1 MTRNRIKL
9 AFITDNA
16 ERAATLRRRRPSIF
30 KKIDELSTLC
40 DVKAGTV
47 IYNQGEAE
55 PTVWPSYEYMKQMF
69 EKFLSMSII
78 DRSQKMVTHER
89 YIIQMITK
97 ETEKNNR
104 EKKNNDKKEIQEIM
118 NQMFEGNDLNE
129 LNMMKLHLL
138 SLLADD
144 KLKQLKSRQ
153 SRPHGQ
159 QMALFPPPPPPPL
172 SPVPA
177 PKIIEV
183 EEPVPA
189 PEMIEAEGPI
199 PAPETIEVERLVPA
213 PARIEVERVVENGGS
228 SIPMIIQELM
238 NDQCFMETTA
248 ERMEKLLSEDV
259 DGTSYSENEEDLWE
273 DLDEV
278 FHHIYFP

>member
-16 ERAATLRRRRPSIF
+16 ERAATLKRRRASIF

-47 IYNQGEAE
+47 IYNLGEAE
-55 PTVWPSYEYMKQMF
+55 PAVWPSYEYMKQMF

-78 DRSQKMVTHER
+78 DKSQKMVTYER
-89 YIIQMITK
+89 YLIQMITK

-104 EKKNNDKKEIQEIM
+104 ERKNNDKKEIQEIM
-118 NQMFEGNDLNE
+118 NQMFEGNNLNE

-144 KLKQLKSRQ
+144 KLKQLKNRQ
-153 SRPHGQ
+153 SRPRGQ
-159 QMALFPPPPPPPL
+159 QMALFPLPPPL
-172 SPVPA
+172 PLS
-177 PKIIEV
+177 
-183 EEPVPA
+183 PVPA
-189 PEMIEAEGPI
+189 PEMIEVEGPI
-199 PAPETIEVERLVPA
+199 PAPEMTEVERPVPA
-213 PARIEVERVVENGGS
+213 PERIEVERVVEDGES

-248 ERMEKLLSEDV
+248 ERMEQLVSEDV

-278 FHHIYFP
+278 FHHVYFP

>member
-16 ERAATLRRRRPSIF
+16 ERAATLRRRRASMF

-47 IYNQGEAE
+47 IYNLGEAE
-55 PTVWPSYEYMKQMF
+55 PMVWPSYEYMKQMF

-78 DRSQKMVTHER
+78 DRSQKMVTYER
-89 YIIQMITK
+89 YLIQTITK
-97 ETEKNNR
+97 QTEKNNR

-129 LNMMKLHLL
+129 LNMMKLNLL

-144 KLKQLKSRQ
+144 KLKQLKNRQ
-153 SRPHGQ
+153 SRPRGQ
-159 QMALFPPPPPPPL
+159 QMALFPPPPPLPL

-189 PEMIEAEGPI
+189 PEMIEVEGL
-199 PAPETIEVERLVPA
+199 PEMIEVERQVPA
-213 PARIEVERVVENGGS
+213 PERIEVERVVEDGGS
-228 SIPMIIQELM
+228 LIPMIIQELM

-248 ERMEKLLSEDV
+248 ERMEQLLAEDV